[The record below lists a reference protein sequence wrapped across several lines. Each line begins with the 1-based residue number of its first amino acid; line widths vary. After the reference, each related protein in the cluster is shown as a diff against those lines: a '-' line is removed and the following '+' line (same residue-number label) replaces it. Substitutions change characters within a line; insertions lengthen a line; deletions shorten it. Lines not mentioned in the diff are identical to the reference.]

1 MKPHFEKYF
10 SESIG
15 ENIKIEPWAGQRT
28 LPLLFNY
35 RYRFFQ
41 TEILGVHCL
50 LTEPLEESAG
60 IIVLQKQM
68 KMLSRYTD
76 LRIVLFFKTISRY
89 KRKQLITN
97 RMPFLIENG
106 QMYLPFLGLDIK
118 EDLKSDVEESEK
130 FTGLMQLV
138 YLMFLYAPE
147 TKITATELANQLGC
161 SPMHAVRALSGLYE
175 RNLIVYN
182 IGGKTSRGKYYHRI
196 GDPEYYQKG
205 LRYLENPIM
214 RTEHT
219 ETILQGYPSAG
230 LDALSQMSMINPY
243 DYSEQAVGKAEALK
257 IKGAF
262 VKEPGRIKDEK
273 LPEIQIWRYDPTLL
287 SKDRC
292 VDIVSLSLTL
302 RDLHDERVDQAIS
315 ERFKGEPWYCI
326 PMLQDDSMSML

>member
-28 LPLLFNY
+28 LPLLFND

-60 IIVLQKQM
+60 VIVLQKQM
-68 KMLSRYTD
+68 KMLSKYTD
-76 LRIVLFFKTISRY
+76 LRIVLLFKTISQY

-97 RMPFLIENG
+97 RMPFFIENG

-118 EDLKSDVEESEK
+118 DDLKSDVEENEK
-130 FTGLMQLV
+130 FTAQMQFV

-161 SPMHAVRALSGLYE
+161 SPMHALRALSGLYE
-175 RNLIVYN
+175 RNLILYD

-219 ETILQGYPSAG
+219 DTILHGYPSAG

-243 DYSEQAVGKAEALK
+243 DYPEQAVGKTEAK
-257 IKGAF
+257 GIKGGF

-273 LPEIQIWRYDPTLL
+273 LPEIQIWRYDPTRL
-287 SKDRC
+287 SKDGC

-315 ERFKGEPWYCI
+315 ERLKGEPWYTG
-326 PMLQDDSMSML
+326 